1 MKHLLTICLM
11 LGLFAGAAQAQDAD
25 SSMADDA
32 PGSRPDVQPLAYLGD
47 LPPLID
53 RELFFGDPEISSAQL
68 SPDGQYITFLKPY
81 QDARNIYIKGIDEP
95 FDAARPLTA
104 DRRPIP
110 GYFWSQDGKYVLYIQ
125 DKGGNEN
132 FHVYAVDPSAE
143 PTDSTDVPPARDL
156 TPLENVRAFIYA
168 VPENAPSEIL
178 IGLNDRDP
186 AYHDVYRLNLETG
199 ERELLFENT
208 ENVAGWQADLE
219 GNLRLGTRVTEDG
232 STEVLRVD
240 GDSLTSV
247 YTCSVEETCAPVRFH
262 KDGERVYMQTNQ
274 GEPDL
279 TRLVLFN
286 PQTEEEEVVESDPE
300 NEVDFGG
307 AEFSDKTD
315 ELIATY
321 YVGDRL
327 RIYPKDSTF
336 ARDLETLR
344 EQLPEGEIYLGSST
358 KDENLHLVSV
368 VQDVDPGATYLY
380 NRETGEAEL
389 LYRSRPEL
397 PTEGLA
403 EMRAIRYTARDGR
416 EIPAYLTLP
425 KGVEPENLAVVI
437 NPHGG
442 PWARDQWGYD
452 GYAQFLANRG
462 YAVLQ
467 PNFRGSTGYG
477 KDFLNAG
484 NGEWGDAMQ
493 DDITDGVRYLIGEG
507 IADSSRVAIFGG
519 SYGGYATLA
528 GLTFTPDVYA
538 AGVDVVGPSNL
549 ITLLNS
555 IPPYWASIKRV
566 FNVRMGDA
574 ENSEDAARLRR
585 QSPVFSADKIRVP
598 LLVVQGANDPRVKQ
612 AESDQIVVAARENNV
627 DVEYLVAPDEGHG
640 FRSDENRMALA
651 VAMERFLAE
660 HLGGRSQEEVPDEI
674 AQQLRSI
681 TVDVGT
687 VELPDTSL
695 TSGAM
700 EAPLPES
707 DGSKIESGTM
717 QYAAT
722 LQVQG
727 QEIPMNVARTIEP
740 ATLDSQEVWKI
751 VDVAETSMGQAQDTV
766 AVDRSTLLPIQRSAG
781 GMFAIRLDY
790 QDGAITGE
798 VTGGSQTTPIETS
811 LDAPVAGDG
820 PGLELFLMGLPLEKG
835 YQTTLR
841 SYDVQ
846 MQQVRLFR
854 LQVTGAETVEV
865 PAGTFETFALDLEPL
880 DGEGGGVTLNM
891 MREAPHTV
899 VRGTYS
905 LPPAMGGGT
914 MKTELASTGADGEAT
929 GSK

>member
-1 MKHLLTICLM
+1 MKHLLTLCLA
-11 LGLFAGAAQAQDAD
+11 LGLVASAAQAQDAAEPD
-25 SSMADDA
+25 STGAATS
-32 PGSRPDVQPLAYLGD
+32 DVQPLAYLD
-47 LPPLID
+47 QLPPLLD
-53 RELFFGDPEISSAQL
+53 RELFFGDPEISSAQI
-68 SPDGQYITFLKPY
+68 SPDGRYITFLKPF

-95 FDAARPLTA
+95 FEAARPLTA

-110 GYFWSQDGKYVLYIQ
+110 GYFWSQDGRYVLYIQ

-156 TPLENVRAFIYA
+156 TPLGDVRAYIYA

-178 IGLNDRDP
+178 VGLNDRDA
-186 AYHDVYRLNLETG
+186 AYHDVYRLNLQTG

-208 ENVAGWQADLE
+208 MNVAGWQADLE
-219 GNLRLGTRVTEDG
+219 GDLRLGTRITEDG

-247 YTCSVEETCAPVRFH
+247 YACSVEETCAPFRFH

-286 PQTEEEEVVESDPE
+286 PETGEEEVVESDPE

-307 AEFSDKTD
+307 AEFSDATD
-315 ELIATY
+315 ELVATY

-327 RIYPKDSTF
+327 RYYPKDSLF
-336 ARDLETLR
+336 ARDLEILR
-344 EQLPEGEIYLGSST
+344 EQLPEGEIYFGSST
-358 KDENLHLVSV
+358 NDGRLQLVSV
-368 VQDVDPGATYLY
+368 VRDVDPGATYLY
-380 NRETGEAEL
+380 NRETGDVEL

-397 PTEGLA
+397 PSDDLA

-442 PWARDQWGYD
+442 PWSRDTWGYD
-452 GYAQFLANRG
+452 AYAQFLANRG

-477 KDFLNAG
+477 EDFLNAG
-484 NGEWGDAMQ
+484 NGEWGTGAMQ
-493 DDITDGVRYLIGEG
+493 HDITDGVRYLIDEG
-507 IADSSRVAIFGG
+507 IADSERVAIFGG

-528 GLTFTPDVYA
+528 GVTFTPDVYA
-538 AGVDVVGPSNL
+538 AGVDIVGPSNL

-555 IPPYWASIKRV
+555 IPPYWASVKRI
-566 FNVRMGDA
+566 FNVRVGDPDDP
-574 ENSEDAARLRR
+574 EDAARMRR
-585 QSPVFSADKIRVP
+585 QSPVFSADQIRVP

-612 AESDQIVVAARENNV
+612 AESDQIVVAARDNAV

-640 FRSDENRMALA
+640 FRGDENRMALA

-660 HLGGRSQEEVPDEI
+660 HLGGRHQEDVPGEV
-674 AQQLRSI
+674 ARQLESI
-681 TVDVGT
+681 TVEVGT

-700 EAPLPES
+700 TAPLPES
-707 DGSKIESGTM
+707 DGSKIEAGQM
-717 QYAAT
+717 RYAAT

-727 QEIPMNVARTIEP
+727 QEIQMESERAIEP
-740 ATLDSQEVWKI
+740 ATLEGEDVWQIIDATK
-751 VDVAETSMGQAQDTV
+751 TSAVSVQDTV
-766 AVDRSTLLPIQRSAG
+766 AVDRETLLPVRRSAG
-781 GMFAIRLDY
+781 GMMSVRLDY
-790 QDGAITGE
+790 SDGAITGE
-798 VTGGSQTTPIETS
+798 VGASGQTMPLETT
-811 LDAPVAGDG
+811 LEAPVAGDG
-820 PGLELFLMGLPLEKG
+820 PGLELFLMGLPLEEG
-835 YQTTLR
+835 YQATLR

-846 MQQVRLFR
+846 TQRVRPFR
-854 LQVTGAETVEV
+854 LSVTGTETVEV
-865 PAGTFETFALDLEPL
+865 PAGAFETLALDLEPL
-880 DGEGGGVTLNM
+880 DGEGGGATLHV
-891 MREAPHTV
+891 MREAPHTL
-899 VRGTYS
+899 VRARYS

-914 MKTELASTGADGEAT
+914 METELTSMGGDGEAA
-929 GSK
+929 GSN